1 MTPTLAPASCAS
13 IAARIPAQPA
23 PTTRTSCVASI
34 SLDPRPGCGDVGAGV
49 LELDE
54 VLAEHLRELLRT
66 AVVGG
71 RIAPRPGG
79 IQRLRVGAGNPAGSL
94 EAEHLGPGELPLRGR
109 AQEPRP

>member
-54 VLAEHLRELLRT
+54 VLTEHLRELLRT
-66 AVVGG
+66 AVVGE
-71 RIAPRPGG
+71 RIAPRRAR
-79 IQRLRVGAGNPAGSL
+79 IEQLRLDAGNLDGNL
-94 EAEHLGPGELPLRGR
+94 EAEQPVCAELHLPE
-109 AQEPRP
+109 